1 MVQLIHKVAHLVLQR
16 SDLSV
21 ALRQLLF
28 LALKVKRFL
37 VNHPVQLFNLVESL
51 GNLKLEVADVG
62 AQVVALVG
70 LDFVCNVQT
79 INFLQILTVAV
90 PEGGLLVVELA
101 LLGLKADIS
110 VLTDLHLV
118 LHTLDV
124 HVTVADLLALAVQ
137 LRVELGIL
145 PLAVVVDRALLVDLG
160 AQRLDEADVC
170 IDSRLVVLVHPA
182 LLFVEAAKILL
193 QVNQLILQRLVIA
206 LALPQF
212 GRLLHKLCD
221 HALLFGWLGCTT
233 AGSSCVVSAYF
244 CGSVLLGLLLFIRG
258 LLLLLGRLIDLGDV
272 VLLHRGT
279 IVRFCR
285 ALRAVSAEWARV
297 ARIVADAVLLLLHGA
312 RFFLSFGYARSR
324 L

>member
-1 MVQLIHKVAHLVLQR
+1 MVQLVHKVAHLVLQR
-16 SDLSV
+16 CDLPV
-21 ALRQLLF
+21 ALRQLLL

-37 VNHPVQLFNLVESL
+37 VDHPVQLFNLVECL
-51 GNLKLEVADVG
+51 GNLELEVADVG

-79 INFLQILTVAV
+79 IDFFQVLAVAV
-90 PEGGLLVVELA
+90 PESGQLVVKLA

-110 VLTDLHLV
+110 VLTDLHFV

-124 HVTVADLLALAVQ
+124 HVAVADELALAVQ
-137 LRVELGIL
+137 LRVELGVL

-182 LLFVEAAKILL
+182 LLFVEAAEILL
-193 QVNQLILQRLVIA
+193 QVDQLVLQRLVIA
-206 LALPQF
+206 LALPQI
-212 GRLLHKLCD
+212 GRLLHQLRN
-221 HALLFGWLGCTT
+221 HALLFGRLGCTT
-233 AGSSCVVSAYF
+233 AGSSCVVSAHL
-244 CGSVLLGLLLFIRG
+244 CGSVLGLLLFIRG
-258 LLLLLGRLIDLGDV
+258 LLLLLGRLVDLGDV
-272 VLLHRGT
+272 VLLHWGA
-279 IVRFCR
+279 IVRFCC

-312 RFFLSFGYARSR
+312 RFFLCFGYARSR